1 MIETSTTAPTAV
13 NTPDSSASPANEMI
27 REIATLV
34 VGAVNLHHIDPA
46 SLHADTSMREGGL
59 ELDSVDMLE
68 VIVAVEQHF
77 GVKVADAETGKKYFR
92 TLGGIAEF
100 VKAHRTG
107 A

>member
-1 MIETSTTAPTAV
+1 
-13 NTPDSSASPANEMI
+13 
-27 REIATLV
+27 
-34 VGAVNLHHIDPA
+34 
-46 SLHADTSMREGGL
+46 MREGGL

-92 TLGGIAEF
+92 TLGGITEF
-100 VKAHRTG
+100 VKAHRAG

>member
-1 MIETSTTAPTAV
+1 MIETTTAVP
-13 NTPDSSASPANEMI
+13 SPANPML
-27 REIATLV
+27 REIATLI

-46 SLHADTSMREGGL
+46 TLTAETSMREGGL

-92 TLGGIAEF
+92 TLGGITEF
-100 VKAHRTG
+100 VKAHRAG